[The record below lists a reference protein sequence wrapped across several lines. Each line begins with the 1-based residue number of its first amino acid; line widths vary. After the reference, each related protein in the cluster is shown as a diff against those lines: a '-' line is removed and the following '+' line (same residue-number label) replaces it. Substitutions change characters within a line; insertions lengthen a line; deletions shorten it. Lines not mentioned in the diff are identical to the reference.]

1 MTEKENF
8 AEKLEEFV
16 TELKEHISTDDG
28 QWTVKGFIDVFKNVY
43 TISCNFSLV
52 AGNNIM
58 NRVKIAHEL
67 SQATLTQNQR

>member
-28 QWTVKGFIDVFKNVY
+28 QWTVKGFIDLISKNLPLAYFPVPK
-43 TISCNFSLV
+43 TGV
-52 AGNNIM
+52 
-58 NRVKIAHEL
+58 
-67 SQATLTQNQR
+67 